1 MLNRVLVPLDG
12 SALAET
18 ALEYALQIVKP
29 TGTITLVSAIQVPE
43 YPIYDLYPVPMPTAH
58 AGESADKAVP
68 GAKSY
73 LERVADRLRE
83 TTQLTISIVVD
94 IADPATLIV
103 DVAEHDNVDAI
114 VMSTH
119 GRTGVT
125 RWFFGSVTSK
135 VVMGAQRPVMVIPS
149 KNRQHVEALGET
161 AEKAAP

>member
-18 ALEYALQIVKP
+18 ALDYALQVVKP
-29 TGTITLVSAIQVPE
+29 NGALTLVSAIQVPE
-43 YPIYDLYPVPMPTAH
+43 YPIYDLYPVPMPTPH
-58 AGESADKAVP
+58 SNEGADKAIP

-73 LERVADRLRE
+73 LERIADRLRE
-83 TTQLTISIVVD
+83 TTQLEVSIVVD
-94 IADPATLIV
+94 IGDPAALIV

-119 GRTGVT
+119 GRSGLT

-135 VVMGAQRPVMVIPS
+135 VLMGAQRPVFVIPA
-149 KNRQHVEALGET
+149 KNRQHLEELQADPA
-161 AEKAAP
+161 AEST